1 MTIFAR
7 RGNIRVQKMPYKE
20 PFMDQSQL
28 ICCILDIGELLLTSG
43 AEVNRVEDTILRI
56 CNSYHFQ
63 RCDVHAINSSIILT
77 GQLPDHPI
85 ETQLRRIY
93 SFETNLNTVQLVNEL
108 SRYICKHSPDLPVI
122 QREIQRIRGEK
133 GYPSWAVYVAY
144 GVVASSFALFFG
156 GNMVDFVLAAL
167 SAVTMRFVSVYLQKI
182 HINKMVESFL
192 LSALCTA
199 FALLCCGLLSAGHY
213 DKIIIGNIML
223 LIPGLAFCNGLRD
236 LIVGDTI
243 SGGLSLCNALLCALA
258 IALGFVV
265 IWMPMRILL

>member
-1 MTIFAR
+1 
-7 RGNIRVQKMPYKE
+7 
-20 PFMDQSQL
+20 MDQSKL
-28 ICCILDIGELLLTSG
+28 ICYILDIGELLLTSG

-56 CNSYHFQ
+56 CNSYHFE
-63 RCDVHAINSSIILT
+63 RCDVHAINSSIIIT
-77 GQLPDHPI
+77 GQLPNHPI

-93 SFETNLNTVQLVNEL
+93 SFQTNLNTVQAVNEL
-108 SRYICKHSPDLPVI
+108 SRYICKNTPDLPVI
-122 QREIQRIRGEK
+122 QQRIQQIRSEK
-133 GYPSWAVYVAY
+133 GYPLWMPFAAY

-156 GNMVDFVLAAL
+156 GNLLDFLLAAV
-167 SAVTMRFVSVYLQKI
+167 SAVLMRFTGIYLQKI

-192 LSALCTA
+192 LSALCTT
-199 FALLCCGLLSAGHY
+199 FAVFCCSLFSSGHY